1 MVRTAREV
9 AERYVDLVNSGSLD
23 AIVDLYAE
31 DGEVHPPNPAYD
43 PVVKGKTALRAHY
56 RRSVGARVP
65 KVEVAHLYEAGDT
78 CVVEL
83 VTQTADEAH
92 PWGIVDIFTVD
103 DRGLISRMA
112 AYRRPLPGVARDQQ
126 AGKG

>member
-1 MVRTAREV
+1 MARTAREV

-43 PVVKGKTALRAHY
+43 PVVKGRTALSAHY
-56 RRSVGARVP
+56 RRSVGVRVP
-65 KVEVAHLYEAGDT
+65 KLEVTHLYEAGDT

-83 VTQTADEAH
+83 FTQTADEEH
-92 PWGIVDIFTVD
+92 PWGVVDIFTVND
-103 DRGLISRMA
+103 SGLITRMA
-112 AYRRPLPGVARDQQ
+112 AYRRPLPRVARDPQ
-126 AGKG
+126 AGED